1 MFPLGTSLSLCFSYI
16 AQCKCFEYRFGEM
29 DSHTSVTE
37 FQVFLIC
44 LPGIAILGESS
55 WSQGDSEILEP
66 GKKEMKSWKF
76 CSMKCFIVLFGYFM
90 LHSFYFFFLS
100 FFLYNPRL
108 YLYLNRKP
116 FTHKMH
122 HSMWWSQATSWWSRT
137 SSTSRGSNGST
148 WFWMRPRH
156 WKAAPGKTHNFT
168 AFSHWPNST
177 KLGTKGLNLEMRNI
191 HSHAAVLHSLRSWCN
206 CRTVKC

>member
-100 FFLYNPRL
+100 ITPVSTYIWIENPLHTKCTIPCGDHKLPAGGPGRQVL
-108 YLYLNRKP
+108 PEGQMAVHGSGWGPGTEKQHQVKHTISQLFYTGQTLQNWGQKVWILKWETY
-116 FTHKMH
+116 THM
-122 HSMWWSQATSWWSRT
+122 QQC
-137 SSTSRGSNGST
+137 STVWVVGVIAGQLS
-148 WFWMRPRH
+148 
-156 WKAAPGKTHNFT
+156 
-168 AFSHWPNST
+168 
-177 KLGTKGLNLEMRNI
+177 
-191 HSHAAVLHSLRSWCN
+191 
-206 CRTVKC
+206 VK